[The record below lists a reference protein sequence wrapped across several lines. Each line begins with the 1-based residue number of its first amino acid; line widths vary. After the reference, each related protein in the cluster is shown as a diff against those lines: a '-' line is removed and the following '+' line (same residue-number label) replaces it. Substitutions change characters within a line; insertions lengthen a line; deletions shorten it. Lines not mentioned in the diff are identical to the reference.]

1 MLCLILSLLVLSL
14 ALKYILPIRLCS
26 IKRQYTQFLI
36 CLETWEAFWIYLLWL
51 SHFSS
56 SIIMN
61 RSFYTSLLKSCLR
74 SRIIL
79 RVFGFCCVWEV
90 SSRSAANAPSSAV
103 FLQKTRMFK
112 WLKNAR
118 RRLVTNLTFM
128 NLLLRSGSLK
138 PLLKTSLFYRIMSR

>member
-1 MLCLILSLLVLSL
+1 MLYLILSLLVLSL

-79 RVFGFCCVWEV
+79 RVSG
-90 SSRSAANAPSSAV
+90 RSAANALSAAV

-128 NLLLRSGSLK
+128 NLLLRSESLK

>member
-79 RVFGFCCVWEV
+79 RV